1 MPKWSNEGK
10 TAIAIA
16 IVGIFITVL
25 PEPVHSTNLALFCLF
40 VAMLICLHVLWQSTW
55 VQSSNSRRARILRRI
70 GGSAAVVIAYLLFG
84 IWSLHREAAPPS
96 PPSVSMSLTELTDI
110 QGEKISSLLIGALG
124 SMKGTISERL
134 PKGCN
139 VEAFMRRLDENG
151 HAGGDWL
158 RIGFVLP
165 EHGVWEMSNTQ
176 FRVPHDWGEE
186 SNAEIRITATATLVS
201 TPLETDFTDQCGRG
215 IVRHPSF
222 KLKVL
227 VPTIAVMSV
236 AGISTERTSSTP
248 VPPQGS
254 IEGTGSVRFPQD
266 WRVGA
271 YVSSIAGDGSHTAW
285 VLKGPVSVSDGKWSI
300 SGVDF
305 RLPGHTGSTRTTM
318 LVVAGKDLPPNL
330 QQNEIRSL
338 QGTANIQPE
347 VIAVM
352 ALAPEVTITR
362 SDCGWSSAAV
372 MAEQSPGRRS
382 QHHRRRPLTPRPLSH
397 A

>member
-1 MPKWSNEGK
+1 
-10 TAIAIA
+10 
-16 IVGIFITVL
+16 
-25 PEPVHSTNLALFCLF
+25 
-40 VAMLICLHVLWQSTW
+40 
-55 VQSSNSRRARILRRI
+55 
-70 GGSAAVVIAYLLFG
+70 
-84 IWSLHREAAPPS
+84 
-96 PPSVSMSLTELTDI
+96 
-110 QGEKISSLLIGALG
+110 
-124 SMKGTISERL
+124 
-134 PKGCN
+134 
-139 VEAFMRRLDENG
+139 
-151 HAGGDWL
+151 
-158 RIGFVLP
+158 
-165 EHGVWEMSNTQ
+165 MSNTQ

-305 RLPGHTGSTRTTM
+305 RLPGHTGSTSTTM
-318 LVVAGKDLPPNL
+318 LVVAGKDLPRNL

-338 QGTANIQPE
+338 QGTAHIQPE
-347 VIAVM
+347 VITVTAS
-352 ALAPEVTITR
+352 APEVTISR
-362 SDCGWSSAAV
+362 SDCGRSSAAARDRILGSCDSIN
-372 MAEQSPGRRS
+372 AEGTAKNMLESEES
-382 QHHRRRPLTPRPLSH
+382 LCVAVTPSIKGQEYPLSGVQ
-397 A
+397 APVQNLQKWKVRIEKLQPSKSLELVVGIAFDRGQGLCSVPGDKVVARKAFIIPGL